1 MNRNIFL
8 YTLYFENYN
17 ITLETEVK
25 AAPIKN
31 KLSVEEQQA
40 RARAWAKRDFSTN

>member
-8 YTLYFENYN
+8 YTLYFQNYN

-31 KLSVEEQQA
+31 KLSVKEQQA
-40 RARAWAKRDFSTN
+40 RARAWAKREFGIN